1 MPEERSCFPEPMLD
15 KGARCVKCD
24 MLLLPLLSY
33 LCVSTP
39 FEIYCSENIN
49 TSILK
54 HFYILYTFESHR
66 KWVPV
71 RQPLNY
77 CLWLRTKGIC
87 FKDTSGYQKEGQGWF
102 FCGVFVSF
110 EFWALER
117 CLAIARWTP
126 LAMLQLGKMRNAGA
140 NSTYRAGNREEW
152 DYTPRERSALHIR
165 NGSNARIY
173 LEAEYLLFL
182 LNGYEGVKALFH
194 ICLGI

>member
-1 MPEERSCFPEPMLD
+1 MPEERSCFPEPVLD
-15 KGARCVKCD
+15 KGARCVKCN

-39 FEIYCSENIN
+39 FEIYCRENIN
-49 TSILK
+49 TPILK

-66 KWVPV
+66 KCVPV

-87 FKDTSGYQKEGQGWF
+87 FIWLSEGRPRLF
-102 FCGVFVSF
+102 FL
-110 EFWALER
+110 W
-117 CLAIARWTP
+117 CLCIIWVLGFGEVP
-126 LAMLQLGKMRNAGA
+126 GHCQVNLLAMLQLGKMRNAGA